1 MLTADCQHFKTIHSL
16 SCMYSLV
23 VDTCTLLYFL
33 SPLMRRTFFFF
44 FVCNAFAVKE
54 DLEMSG
60 CELVQKYQRN
70 NLEHLTCNAAI
81 V

>member
-1 MLTADCQHFKTIHSL
+1 MYPPLFSL
-16 SCMYSLV
+16 PSNAAY
-23 VDTCTLLYFL
+23 LLL
-33 SPLMRRTFFFF
+33 F